1 MIPVLFLTLPILSLA
16 TISLILFEL
25 LLLLLTSPRRLMISD
40 LTHPPVPAAVGKE
53 HNEH

>member
-1 MIPVLFLTLPILSLA
+1 MIPVLFLTLPILSFA
-16 TISLILFEL
+16 IISLVLFES
-25 LLLLLTSPRRLMISD
+25 LLLTSPRRLMISD

>member
-16 TISLILFEL
+16 IISLILFES

-40 LTHPPVPAAVGKE
+40 LTHPPVPAAIGKE

>member
-1 MIPVLFLTLPILSLA
+1 MIPVLFLTLPILSFA
-16 TISLILFEL
+16 IISLVLFES
-25 LLLLLTSPRRLMISD
+25 LLLLTSPRRLMISD